1 MILRVAGD
9 PMTGAHDTTELL
21 DVDVKEFAWVLTLVT
36 HHGRGGIQRSE
47 AVKTMPLQ
55 DPGGSRLGESALA
68 GNLEAGHPQS
78 PQGEN
83 DGFLGAW
90 CATRTAMGA

>member
-1 MILRVAGD
+1 
-9 PMTGAHDTTELL
+9 
-21 DVDVKEFAWVLTLVT
+21 
-36 HHGRGGIQRSE
+36 
-47 AVKTMPLQ
+47 MPLQ